1 MQDKLIIITKVKE
14 LIEYINNILINYP
27 VKEKELKTNIINK
40 LYCLLEI
47 LYFANIDKDNRKQ
60 YQIKSIVYI
69 KMIDYYINISF
80 NKKIINYKKYYNIG
94 NKLLEITKMI
104 YKWINNE
111 KT

>member
-1 MQDKLIIITKVKE
+1 
-14 LIEYINNILINYP
+14 
-27 VKEKELKTNIINK
+27 
-40 LYCLLEI
+40 
-47 LYFANIDKDNRKQ
+47 
-60 YQIKSIVYI
+60 
-69 KMIDYYINISF
+69 MIDYYINISF